1 MSEAKAGYSDSSRL
15 PGAAE
20 HPSRWRRI
28 KLESLPIIIVFFVL
42 IGVYVT
48 FAPGVFLRWPIY
60 NSFLITIPPL
70 MVLALGLTLIIAAG
84 EMDLSF
90 PAVISLSGF
99 LFAYCTLHFASP
111 WLGLLAAIAG
121 GALVGV
127 INGILVAVI
136 GIPSIII
143 TIGTSFFWTGV
154 ATVLSGG
161 MSYALQNLADRPITM
176 IFSGTLFGIPTEA
189 LWALAAAVVIWFVL
203 NRHRFGEHLL
213 FIGDSREVARV
224 VGVNTTRERVKLFTL
239 MGALAGF
246 ASFLLTIQNLNY
258 FATQGQGMLLSALA
272 AVFIGGSSVFGG
284 AATVVGSFFGALII
298 GMLNA
303 GIVATG
309 VAGFWVEVIVG
320 LVFVI
325 AVVLHTVLGNP
336 SRMKQLRER
345 LSWDGMLRHDKTT
358 HDR

>member
-1 MSEAKAGYSDSSRL
+1 MSQARAEYTDSSATGTAAKAA
-15 PGAAE
+15 P
-20 HPSRWRRI
+20 RWRSI

-42 IGVYVT
+42 IGVYIT

-90 PAVISLSGF
+90 PAIISLSGF
-99 LFAYCTLHFASP
+99 LFAYCTLHLGSP
-111 WLGLLAAIAG
+111 WLGLAVAIAG
-121 GALVGV
+121 GALVGA
-127 INGILVAVI
+127 INGFLVAVI

-161 MSYALQNLADRPITM
+161 MSYALQDLAERPITA
-176 IFSGTLFGIPTEA
+176 IFAGTLFGIPTEA

-336 SRMKQLRER
+336 GRVKQLRER
-345 LSWDGMLRHDKTT
+345 LSLDGMLRNDKTK

>member
-1 MSEAKAGYSDSSRL
+1 MSSVKNEPLHSPPEPERPRL
-15 PGAAE
+15 
-20 HPSRWRRI
+20 SWRQLGLDRA
-28 KLESLPIIIVFFVL
+28 PIIAVFFVL
-42 IGVYVT
+42 IGMYMF

-70 MVLALGLTLIIAAG
+70 MILSLGLTLVIAAG
-84 EMDLSF
+84 EIDLSF
-90 PAVISLSGF
+90 PAVISFSGF
-99 LFAYCTLHFASP
+99 LFAYCTLHLGSP
-111 WLGLLAAIAG
+111 WLGLAAAIAG

-127 INGILVAVI
+127 VNGILVASV

-161 MSYALQNLADRPITM
+161 MSFALDKLDGSVIGN
-176 IFSGTLFGIPTEA
+176 IFAGTLFNIPTEA
-189 LWALAAAVVIWFVL
+189 LWALGLAVVLWFIL

-213 FIGDSREVARV
+213 FIGDSKDVARV
-224 VGVNTTRERVKLFTL
+224 VGINTVRERIKLFTL

-246 ASFLLTIQNLNY
+246 SSFLLTIQNFNY
-258 FATQGQGMLLSALA
+258 FATQGQGLLLSALA
-272 AVFIGGSSVFGG
+272 GVFIGGSSVFGG
-284 AATVVGSFFGALII
+284 SATVVGSVFGALII

-309 VAGFWVEVIVG
+309 VSGFWVEVIVG
-320 LVFVI
+320 LVFVV

-336 SRMKQLRER
+336 RQARVMRQRLLAFVNPER
-345 LSWDGMLRHDKTT
+345 
-358 HDR
+358 DRQG

>member
-1 MSEAKAGYSDSSRL
+1 MSTTKSSL
-15 PGAAE
+15 SG
-20 HPSRWRRI
+20 RRQTRSI
-28 KLESLPIIIVFFVL
+28 SMGHLRLESAPIILVFFVL
-42 IGVYVT
+42 IGVYIV

-70 MVLALGLTLIIAAG
+70 MVLSLGLTLVIAAG
-84 EMDLSF
+84 EIDLSF
-90 PAVISLSGF
+90 PAIMSLSGF
-99 LFAYCTLHFASP
+99 LFAYGTQNFGMP
-111 WLGLLAAIAG
+111 WLGLLAAIVG

-127 INGILVAVI
+127 VNGWLVAMI

-143 TIGTSFFWTGV
+143 TIGTSFFWSGI

-161 MSYALQNLADRPITM
+161 LSYALPQLTNQAITA
-176 IFSGTLFGIPTEA
+176 IFAGTLFGIPTEA
-189 LWALAAAVVIWFVL
+189 FWALGTAVAIWGIL

-224 VGVNTTRERVKLFTL
+224 VGINTMRERVKLFTF
-239 MGALAGF
+239 MGGLAGF
-246 ASFLLTIQNLNY
+246 ASFLLTIQNLSY

-284 AATVVGSFFGALII
+284 SATVVGTFFGALII

-309 VAGFWVEVIVG
+309 VAGFWVQVIVG
-320 LVFVI
+320 LVFVA
-325 AVVLHTVLGNP
+325 AVVLHSVLGNP
-336 SRMKQLRER
+336 TRMKLFRDRLR
-345 LSWDGMLRHDKTT
+345 LSGVSGSDSV
-358 HDR
+358 

>member
-1 MSEAKAGYSDSSRL
+1 MSETKAGYTDSPRVVVTADATPL
-15 PGAAE
+15 
-20 HPSRWRRI
+20 WRRF
-28 KLESLPIIIVFFVL
+28 KLESLPIIVVFFVL
-42 IGVYVT
+42 IGVYIT
-48 FAPGVFLRWPIY
+48 FAPSVFLRWPIY

-70 MVLALGLTLIIAAG
+70 MVLSLGLTLVIAAG

-90 PAVISLSGF
+90 PAVITLSGF
-99 LFAYCTLHFASP
+99 LFAYCTLHLGSP

-121 GALVGV
+121 GALVGA
-127 INGILVAVI
+127 INGFLVAVI

-161 MSYALQNLADRPITM
+161 MSYALQNLADRPIAA

-189 LWALAAAVVIWFVL
+189 LWALATAVVLWFVL

-224 VGVNTTRERVKLFTL
+224 VGINTTRERVKLFTL

-246 ASFLLTIQNLNY
+246 SSFLLTIQNLNY

-272 AVFIGGSSVFGG
+272 AVFIGGTSVFGG

-325 AVVLHTVLGNP
+325 AVVLHTVLGSP
-336 SRMKQLRER
+336 ARMKQLRER
-345 LSWDGMLRHDKTT
+345 LSLDGMLRRDKTT